1 MVRRR
6 RTLAR
11 QNQMRQI
18 LEAPSR
24 RRRAE
29 FLAAVSS
36 SRELHRGLVTPPRT
50 VEAFE
55 RYLARLRG
63 PAHIGYWIRT
73 NENELAGVINLSEIV
88 RGAFQSAY
96 LGYYAF
102 VPHDGHGR
110 MSQGLRAGARGSV
123 SSPSAASG
131 RSKHTTWQCGF
142 ARIGSRTR
150 VSTRRLFATIP
161 QGWWSLA
168 RSRAVGAH
176 SRGLAPTFPGWLTAV
191 WSRRGRRSCA
201 TMSLR
206 RTAQAAR

>member
-1 MVRRR
+1 
-6 RTLAR
+6 
-11 QNQMRQI
+11 MRQI

-29 FLAAVSS
+29 FLAAVSR

-73 NENELAGVINLSEIV
+73 NENELAGVINISEIV

-110 MSQGLRAGARGSV
+110 MSQGLRAVLGEVFRVHRLIGSKQTYNLAMRLRANWFADSGFDKKAFRHDTSRLVVVGAITSG
-123 SSPSAASG
+123 G
-131 RSKHTTWQCGF
+131 RS
-142 ARIGSRTR
+142 R
-150 VSTRRLFATIP
+150 
-161 QGWWSLA
+161 
-168 RSRAVGAH
+168 
-176 SRGLAPTFPGWLTAV
+176 
-191 WSRRGRRSCA
+191 
-201 TMSLR
+201 
-206 RTAQAAR
+206 

>member
-29 FLAAVSS
+29 FLAAVSR

-73 NENELAGVINLSEIV
+73 NENELAGVINISEVV

-110 MSQGLRAGARGSV
+110 IVRVYGRCSGKCFESIGCIGSKQTYNLAMRLRANWFADSGFDKKAFRHDTSRLVVVGAITSG
-123 SSPSAASG
+123 G
-131 RSKHTTWQCGF
+131 RSQ
-142 ARIGSRTR
+142 
-150 VSTRRLFATIP
+150 
-161 QGWWSLA
+161 
-168 RSRAVGAH
+168 
-176 SRGLAPTFPGWLTAV
+176 
-191 WSRRGRRSCA
+191 
-201 TMSLR
+201 
-206 RTAQAAR
+206 

>member
-6 RTLAR
+6 RTLAK

-29 FLAAVSS
+29 FLAAVSR
-36 SRELHRGLVTPPRT
+36 SRGLHRGLVTPPRT

-110 MSQGLRAGARGSV
+110 MSQGLRAVLGEVFRVHRLHRVEANIQPGNA
-123 SSPSAASG
+123 PS
-131 RSKHTTWQCGF
+131 REL
-142 ARIGSRTR
+142 
-150 VSTRRLFATIP
+150 V
-161 QGWWSLA
+161 
-168 RSRAVGAH
+168 
-176 SRGLAPTFPGWLTAV
+176 RGLGFRQEGFSPRYLKVGGRWRDHERWALTV
-191 WSRRGRRSCA
+191 EDWRRHS
-201 TMSLR
+201 
-206 RTAQAAR
+206 QAG